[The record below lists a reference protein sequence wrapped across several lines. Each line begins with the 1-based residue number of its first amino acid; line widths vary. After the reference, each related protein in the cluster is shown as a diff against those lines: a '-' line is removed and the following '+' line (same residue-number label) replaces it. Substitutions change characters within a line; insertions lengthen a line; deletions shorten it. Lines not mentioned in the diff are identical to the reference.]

1 MQSAFSSAFESVFE
15 EAYGDDVSQYA
26 ILDENL
32 DAITDELGNV
42 IEEEF

>member
-1 MQSAFSSAFESVFE
+1 MQPSFGTAFEPAFSQ
-15 EAYGDDVSQYA
+15 AYGDTVSQYA

-32 DAITDELGNV
+32 DAITDLLGNV

>member
-1 MQSAFSSAFESVFE
+1 MQNAFGTAFGKAFS
-15 EAYGDDVSQYA
+15 EAYGDEISQYA

-32 DAITDELGNV
+32 DALTDLLGNA